1 MQVDSAL
8 IVNADGIFHPYELKL
23 GPLKQQQQRLMKGAF
38 DGDEGDRVSPQTALL
53 ISCWKSNGPE
63 RTTSLRKTQRKAAFH
78 SYWLITRRAIC
89 DVLCVCS

>member
-53 ISCWKSNGPE
+53 ISC
-63 RTTSLRKTQRKAAFH
+63 
-78 SYWLITRRAIC
+78 
-89 DVLCVCS
+89 